1 MWSEQG
7 KTKELISNENLEAR
21 KRAAITFID
30 SVKFYS
36 PIFLPH

>member
-30 SVKFYS
+30 
-36 PIFLPH
+36 